1 MEIKWLNKKNNNK
14 FIVFFNGWGMDEKI
28 VSNLLFEDYDVLTF
42 FDYRN
47 IEKIQIDLSDYKEK
61 YLIAWSM
68 GVYVCNF
75 FRDEFKNFDKFI
87 AINGTQKPID
97 NDYGIPV
104 EIYNMTIER
113 FNEQSCKKFIRK
125 ISPKL
130 NTEEYCRRTIEE
142 LKEELISIRDL
153 KIKDYLKFNKAFVS
167 LKDRIIPA
175 KNQINY
181 WNQENIKITE
191 LDSNHYIFDDFK
203 TWSELL

>member
-153 KIKDYLKFNKAFVS
+153 KIT
-167 LKDRIIPA
+167 

-191 LDSNHYIFDDFK
+191 LDSNHYIFDNFK

>member
-1 MEIKWLNKKNNNK
+1 MEIKWINKKNNDK
-14 FIVFFNGWGMDEKI
+14 LIVFFNGWGMDENI
-28 VSNLLFEDYDVLTF
+28 ISNLLFEDYDILSF

-47 IEKIQIDLSDYKEK
+47 IKKIQIDLSNYKEK

-75 FRDEFKNFDKFI
+75 FYDEFKNFDKFI

-97 NDYGIPV
+97 NNYGIPV

-113 FNEQSCKKFIRK
+113 FNEQSCKKFISK
-125 ISPKL
+125 ISPQL
-130 NTEEYCRRTIEE
+130 NAEEYCKRTISE

-153 KIKDYLKFNKAFVS
+153 KIKDYFKFNKAFVS

-181 WNQENIKITE
+181 WNKENIKIIE
-191 LDSNHYIFDDFK
+191 LDSNHYIFYIFNN
-203 TWSELL
+203 WRELL